1 MRRNMEEKNNFHSGF
16 ICVVG
21 RPNVGKSSLVNLLI
35 GQKIA
40 AESPRPQTTQRVQLG
55 ILSDDECQMI
65 FMDTPGIHK
74 PLSKLGEAMNESAIN
89 TISDSDCVLWIVDIS
104 VKPNKEDEIAV
115 ERIKEGSPQEKVI
128 MVLNKCDL
136 VNPNQLAENENF
148 YKKLLPDA
156 KRMAVS
162 CRSGQGIPELLSEL
176 KSRLPEGPEYYD
188 PDQVTDLYEREIA
201 VDLIRESLLKNL
213 DDEIPH
219 SIAVRIEEYKDR
231 SETNSY
237 INATLLL
244 DRESHK
250 GIVIGKNGEMIKKIG
265 QDARREIEKLTDR
278 KIYLELRVKVMK
290 GWRDNEGLLRQMGLI
305 QNKDA

>member
-1 MRRNMEEKNNFHSGF
+1 MENEEKKFYSGY

-21 RPNVGKSSLVNLLI
+21 RPNVGKSTLINLLL

-40 AESPRPQTTQRVQLG
+40 AVSPRPQTTQRVQLG
-55 ILSDDECQMI
+55 ILSDEDSQMI

-74 PLSKLGEAMNESAIN
+74 PLSKLGEAMNEAAIE
-89 TISDSDCVLWIVDIS
+89 TISDADSVLWIVDIS
-104 VKPNKEDEIAV
+104 VKPNTEDEISA
-115 ERIKEGSPQEKVI
+115 ERIKAGGPQDKVI

-136 VNPNQLAENENF
+136 VNPNQLSENENF
-148 YKKLLPDA
+148 YKKLLPEA

-162 CRSGQGIPELLSEL
+162 CRSGQGIPELMAEL
-176 KSRLPEGPEYYD
+176 KSRLPEGPAFYD
-188 PDQVTDLYEREIA
+188 PDQITDLYEREIA
-201 VDLIRESLLKNL
+201 SDLIRESLLKNL

-250 GIVIGKNGEMIKKIG
+250 GIVIGKGGEMIRKIG
-265 QDARREIEKLTDR
+265 QDARREIEKLTGR
-278 KIYLELRVKVMK
+278 KIFLELRVKVMK
-290 GWRDNEGLLRQMGLI
+290 NWRNDENLLRQLGI
-305 QNKDA
+305 AKSKE

>member
-1 MRRNMEEKNNFHSGF
+1 MDNKKAFHSGY

-21 RPNVGKSSLVNLLI
+21 RPNVGKSTLINLLL

-40 AESPRPQTTQRVQLG
+40 AVSPRPQTTQRVQLG
-55 ILSDDECQMI
+55 ILSDEDSQMI

-74 PLSKLGEAMNESAIN
+74 PLSKLGEAMNEAAIE
-89 TISDSDCVLWIVDIS
+89 TISDADSVLWIVDIS
-104 VKPNKEDEIAV
+104 VKPNAEDEISA
-115 ERIKEGSPQEKVI
+115 ERIKAGGPQEKVI

-136 VNPNQLAENENF
+136 VNPNQLSENENF
-148 YKKLLPDA
+148 YKKLLTGA

-162 CRSGQGIPELLSEL
+162 CRSGEGIPELMTEL
-176 KSRLPEGPEYYD
+176 KSRLPEGPAFYD
-188 PDQVTDLYEREIA
+188 PDQITDLYEREIA

-219 SIAVRIEEYKDR
+219 AIAVRIEEYKDR

-250 GIVIGKNGEMIKKIG
+250 GIVIGKGGEMIKKISS
-265 QDARREIEKLTDR
+265 DARREIEKLTGR

-290 GWRDNEGLLRQMGLI
+290 NWRNDENLLRQMGI
-305 QNKDA
+305 AKSA

>member
-1 MRRNMEEKNNFHSGF
+1 MEEKNNFHSGF

-21 RPNVGKSSLVNLLI
+21 RPNVGKSSLINLLI

-74 PLSKLGEAMNESAIN
+74 PLSKLGEAMNEAAIN

-156 KRMAVS
+156 RRMAVS
-162 CRSGQGIPELLSEL
+162 CRSGQGLPELLSEL

-188 PDQVTDLYEREIA
+188 PDQITDLYEREIA

>member
-1 MRRNMEEKNNFHSGF
+1 MENEEKKFYSGY

-21 RPNVGKSSLVNLLI
+21 RPNVGKSTLINLLL

-40 AESPRPQTTQRVQLG
+40 AVSPRPQTTQRVQLG
-55 ILSDDECQMI
+55 ILSDEDSQMI

-74 PLSKLGEAMNESAIN
+74 PLSKLGEAMNEAAIE
-89 TISDSDCVLWIVDIS
+89 TISDADSVLWIVDIS
-104 VKPNKEDEIAV
+104 VKPNAEDEISA
-115 ERIKEGSPQEKVI
+115 ERIKAGGPQDKVI

-136 VNPNQLAENENF
+136 VNPNQLSENENF
-148 YKKLLPDA
+148 YKKLLPEA

-162 CRSGQGIPELLSEL
+162 CRSGQGIPELMAEL
-176 KSRLPEGPEYYD
+176 KSRLPEGPAFYD
-188 PDQVTDLYEREIA
+188 PDQITDLYEREIA
-201 VDLIRESLLKNL
+201 SDLIRESLLKNL

-250 GIVIGKNGEMIKKIG
+250 GIVIGKGGEMIKKIG
-265 QDARREIEKLTDR
+265 QDARREIEKLTGR
-278 KIYLELRVKVMK
+278 KIFLELRVKVMK
-290 GWRDNEGLLRQMGLI
+290 NWRNDETLLRQLKI
-305 QNKDA
+305 AKTKE

>member
-1 MRRNMEEKNNFHSGF
+1 MENEEKKFYSGY

-21 RPNVGKSSLVNLLI
+21 RPNVGKSTLINLLL

-40 AESPRPQTTQRVQLG
+40 AVSPRPQTTQRVQLG
-55 ILSDDECQMI
+55 ILSDEDSQMI

-74 PLSKLGEAMNESAIN
+74 PLSKLGEAMNEAAIE
-89 TISDSDCVLWIVDIS
+89 TISDADSVLWIVDIS
-104 VKPNKEDEIAV
+104 VKPNTEDEISA
-115 ERIKEGSPQEKVI
+115 ERIKAGGTQDKVI
-128 MVLNKCDL
+128 LVLNKCDL
-136 VNPNQLAENENF
+136 VNPNQLSENENF
-148 YKKLLPDA
+148 YKKLLPEA

-162 CRSGQGIPELLSEL
+162 CRSGQGIPELMAEL
-176 KSRLPEGPEYYD
+176 KSRLPEGPAFYD
-188 PDQVTDLYEREIA
+188 PDQITDLYEREIA
-201 VDLIRESLLKNL
+201 SDLIRESLLKNL

-250 GIVIGKNGEMIKKIG
+250 GIVIGKGGEMIKKIG
-265 QDARREIEKLTDR
+265 QDARREIEKLTGR
-278 KIYLELRVKVMK
+278 KIFLELRVKVMK
-290 GWRDNEGLLRQMGLI
+290 NWRNDENLLRQLGI
-305 QNKDA
+305 AKTKE

>member
-1 MRRNMEEKNNFHSGF
+1 MGRKMEETEFRSGF

-21 RPNVGKSSLVNLLI
+21 RPNVGKSSLINLLL

-40 AESPRPQTTQRVQLG
+40 AVSPRPQTTQRIQLG
-55 ILSDDECQMI
+55 ILSDENSQMI

-74 PLSKLGEAMNESAIN
+74 PLSKLGEAMNEAAVS
-89 TISDSDCVLWIVDIS
+89 TISDADAVLWIVDIS
-104 VKPNKEDEIAV
+104 VKPNREDEIASQ
-115 ERIKEGSPQEKVI
+115 RIIAGGPQEKVI
-128 MVLNKCDL
+128 MVMNKSDL

-162 CRSGQGIPELLSEL
+162 CRSGAGIPELIEEL
-176 KSRLPEGPEYYD
+176 KSRLPVGPAYYD
-188 PDQVTDLYEREIA
+188 PDQITDLYEREIA
-201 VDLIRESLLKNL
+201 ADLIRESLLHNL

-219 SIAVRIEEYKDR
+219 SIAVRIDEYKDR
-231 SETNSY
+231 NETNSY

-250 GIVIGKNGEMIKKIG
+250 GIVIGKNGSMIKKIN
-265 QDARREIEKLTDR
+265 QDARREIERLTGR
-278 KIYLELRVKVMK
+278 KIYLEMRAKVMK
-290 GWRDNEGLLRQMGLI
+290 NWRNDESLLRQLGLKR
-305 QNKDA
+305 NED

>member
-1 MRRNMEEKNNFHSGF
+1 MENEEKKFYSGY

-21 RPNVGKSSLVNLLI
+21 RPNVGKSTLINLLL

-40 AESPRPQTTQRVQLG
+40 AVSPRPQTTQRVQLG
-55 ILSDDECQMI
+55 ILSDEDSQMI

-74 PLSKLGEAMNESAIN
+74 PKHKL
-89 TISDSDCVLWIVDIS
+89 
-104 VKPNKEDEIAV
+104 
-115 ERIKEGSPQEKVI
+115 ERIKAGGPQDKVI
-128 MVLNKCDL
+128 LVLNKCDL
-136 VNPNQLAENENF
+136 VNPNQLSENENF
-148 YKKLLPDA
+148 YKKLLSEA

-162 CRSGQGIPELLSEL
+162 CRSGQGIPELMAEL
-176 KSRLPEGPEYYD
+176 KSRLPEGPAFYD
-188 PDQVTDLYEREIA
+188 PDQITDLYEREIA
-201 VDLIRESLLKNL
+201 SDLIRESLLKNL

-250 GIVIGKNGEMIKKIG
+250 GIVIGKGGEMIKKIG
-265 QDARREIEKLTDR
+265 QDARREIEKLTGR
-278 KIYLELRVKVMK
+278 KIFLELRVKVMK
-290 GWRDNEGLLRQMGLI
+290 NWRNDENLLRQLGI
-305 QNKDA
+305 KRPED

>member
-156 KRMAVS
+156 RRMAVS
-162 CRSGQGIPELLSEL
+162 CRSGQGIQELLSEL
-176 KSRLPEGPEYYD
+176 KARLPEGPEYYD
-188 PDQVTDLYEREIA
+188 PDQITDLYEREIA